1 LDAYSAAKFAAGIRS
16 EAYPA
21 ARAAMDTL
29 YDLLG
34 ALPRDDADDLRV
46 AFRRAVKGAHPD
58 LRPGD
63 PDAALKFRQI
73 VRANEILGDPEQR
86 AAYDHL
92 MTLARQER
100 GLTSARP
107 IAARVHRVASGVMAF
122 AGVSIATAG
131 GYLLFMHMSVSMAL
145 VAPPNNIDVTA
156 HVSASIAAVSPAD
169 PPDQAVE
176 SAIRASR
183 ASAVPGEVILASAA
197 MPLINLE
204 SPPPF
209 NVGAP
214 SDPAAPNDAGFF
226 RKRGISAYRRGDLNH
241 AIADLDHA
249 IQLDPKSSASYIDRG
264 IVFYRLR
271 KFDRAFA
278 DIARAKRIENKGGS
292 KSLPMMAGK
301 LRLAQSGIA
310 PSTPKP
316 QRRTD
321 ARGSR
326 GFASAFLRKNAEV
339 PAFRRNAEVPV
350 PGFCDTGAC
359 LPPS

>member
-1 LDAYSAAKFAAGIRS
+1 
-16 EAYPA
+16 
-21 ARAAMDTL
+21 MDTL

-34 ALPRDDADDLRV
+34 ALPRDDAEDLRV
-46 AFRRAVKGAHPD
+46 AFRKAVKGTHPD

-73 VRANEILGDPEQR
+73 VRANEILADPEQR

-92 MTLARQER
+92 MTLARREK

-122 AGVSIATAG
+122 AGVSIATVG
-131 GYLLFMHMSVSMAL
+131 GYLLFMHMSMSMAL

-169 PPDQAVE
+169 PPDQAIE
-176 SAIRASR
+176 SALRAKRAST
-183 ASAVPGEVILASAA
+183 VPGEVILASAA
-197 MPLINLE
+197 MPINLE
-204 SPPPF
+204 SLSPF

-214 SDPAAPNDAGFF
+214 TDPAAPNDAGLFPAPNDAGFF
-226 RKRGISAYRRGDLNH
+226 RKRGISAYRRGDLTH

-271 KFDRAFA
+271 RFDRAFA
-278 DIARAKRIENKGGS
+278 DIARAKQIENKGGS
-292 KSLPMMAGK
+292 KPLSMMAGK
-301 LRLAQSGIA
+301 LRLARSGIA
-310 PSTPKP
+310 PSVMPKP

-321 ARGSR
+321 ARGSK
-326 GFASAFLRKNAEV
+326 GFASAFLRRNAEV
-339 PAFRRNAEVPV
+339 PALHRDAEAPV
-350 PGFCDTGAC
+350 SGFCNTAAC